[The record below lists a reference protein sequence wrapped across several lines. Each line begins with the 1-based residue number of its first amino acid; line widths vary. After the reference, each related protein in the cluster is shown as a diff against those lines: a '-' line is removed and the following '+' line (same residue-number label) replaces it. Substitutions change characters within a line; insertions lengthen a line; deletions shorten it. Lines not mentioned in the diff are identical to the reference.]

1 MNLTR
6 ELRSGADDIW
16 RSMLNH
22 PFPAALCRGDLPIE
36 KFKRYLLQDY
46 GYLLGALQN
55 FCLLASRT
63 DNEHILL
70 DLVALIG
77 EEAEGEISDYQRF
90 IAQLGFT
97 LDDAR
102 AVKPFATRRNYL
114 DFLLTASAERPF
126 AEGLTATLPCFWS
139 YLEIAEHHRKELTG
153 AADSPLR
160 QWMEVYLNEEYH
172 ALVDRLRSLVETAAD
187 GHPFEPLLEVF
198 REASLW
204 ELQYWDEAWEE
215 TR

>member
-1 MNLTR
+1 MRITG
-6 ELRSGADDIW
+6 ELRNRTDDIW
-16 RSMLNH
+16 RTILNH
-22 PFPAALCRGDLPIE
+22 PFPASLCRGDLPVE
-36 KFKRYLLQDY
+36 KFTRYLLQDY

-63 DNEHILL
+63 DNENILL

-77 EEAEGEISDYQRF
+77 EEAEGEISDYQNF

-102 AVKPFATRRNYL
+102 TVEPFATRSKYL
-114 DFLLTASAERPF
+114 DFLLTVSAERPF

-139 YLEIAEHHRKELTG
+139 YLEIAEYYREELMK
-153 AADSPLR
+153 APDSPFR
-160 QWMEVYLNEEYH
+160 RWMEAYLGEEYH
-172 ALVDRLRSLVETAAD
+172 ALVDRLRRLVEIASD

-204 ELQYWDEAWEE
+204 ELRYWDEAWEE